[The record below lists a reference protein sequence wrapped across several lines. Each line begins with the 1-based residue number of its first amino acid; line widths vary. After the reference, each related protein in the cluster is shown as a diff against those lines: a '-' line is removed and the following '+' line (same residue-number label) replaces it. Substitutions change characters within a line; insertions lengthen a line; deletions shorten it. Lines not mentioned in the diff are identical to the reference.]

1 MVGPAERLGVL
12 GGTFDPPHIGH
23 LVAGVN
29 ALHELSLD
37 RVLLVVANRP
47 WQKVGERS
55 VSPAKTRLLMVQE
68 AVRGIDGLEASDEEI
83 IRGGDTYTIDTIDRL
98 AADGRELVLVVGADA
113 AAGLRTWHRWRD
125 LARSVEVAV
134 VDRPGALDADL
145 PGGFRYRRV
154 PIPLLDVSSSA
165 VRDRV
170 RSGAPIAGLV
180 PEPVRSVIDRELLY
194 LQGE

>member
-1 MVGPAERLGVL
+1 VVGPAERLGVL

-55 VSPAKTRLLMVQE
+55 VSPAKTRLLLVQE
-68 AVRGIDGLEASDEEI
+68 AVRGIDGLEASDQEI
-83 IRGGDTYTIDTIDRL
+83 IRGGDTYTFDTIDRL
-98 AADGRELVLVVGADA
+98 AAEDRELVLVLGADA

-125 LARSVEVAV
+125 LARSVEIAV
-134 VDRPGALDADL
+134 VDRPGAPDGDV
-145 PGGFRYRRV
+145 PEEFRHRRV

-165 VRDRV
+165 VRERV

-180 PEPVRSVIDRELLY
+180 PEPVRSVIERELLY